1 MSGGEEGVSDEDYE
15 FEEEMELNGP
25 SMAGAIGVLAG
36 LESEVEANFYQVINV
51 ADLWVN
57 IYFSCGQNGV
67 DNIKGVAL
75 S

>member
-36 LESEVEANFYQVINV
+36 TQSAVESQDNQVGDVPGLLV
-51 ADLWVN
+51 A
-57 IYFSCGQNGV
+57 G
-67 DNIKGVAL
+67 
-75 S
+75 